1 MLLARVREVSVSTLQ
16 LLPSLREYQR
26 EAVRFITEAH
36 AGGANAVYFVLPT
49 GAGKTHILGDLAR
62 RYGTNG
68 RVLALVH
75 RTELCAQ
82 IAERF
87 AAFGVPMGTLA
98 GGRET
103 NFERSAMVAI
113 VDSLTPKRLAAY
125 VAGPPVS
132 LILVDEAHHAVPGSR
147 YATILAAIR
156 AQNPEAL
163 FVGCT
168 ATPARMDSKRL
179 TDLFPRCVFSRD
191 IEDLAALGVLA
202 KPMSVTLHLPKLHL
216 TSIRTSSGD
225 YAPSALADEM
235 LRSASATVEASLQ
248 HVRGELGLAF
258 AASVLH
264 ARRLNDAYRKAGIP
278 SDVILG
284 ETSPADRARHIAA
297 WRERGHGLLLN
308 VGCLTEGFDEPRASV
323 VVIAAPT
330 QSTTKYLQIIG
341 RVLRVAP
348 GKTTC
353 TIVDVMG
360 RDVDPR
366 QVLLDSVLL
375 HGMGES
381 ANNPAD
387 ERNPL
392 GALGRKHA
400 KNAWLPVLGGSALGI
415 GKSLIWFVQRD
426 AHGSGLWEGR
436 LLDAYGV
443 QEHLT
448 ALPLPELAEMIHRA
462 IVSNGPNALTLR
474 HAPWRDEPASDRS
487 LDRLRRESSTHAAI
501 VATKRWTAGRVSDA
515 ITIAS
520 ATRLLRRLE
529 RVSA

>member
-1 MLLARVREVSVSTLQ
+1 MSVSTLQ

-36 AGGANAVYFVLPT
+36 ASGADAVYFVLPT
-49 GAGKTHILGDLAR
+49 GAGKTHILADLAR
-62 RYGTNG
+62 RFGTNG

-103 NFERSAMVAI
+103 SFERSAMVAI

-147 YATILAAIR
+147 YATILDAIR
-156 AQNPEAL
+156 ANNPHAL
-163 FVGCT
+163 FIGCT
-168 ATPARMDSKRL
+168 ATPARMDRRRM
-179 TDLFPRCVFSRD
+179 TDVFPRCVFSRD

-202 KPMSVTLHLPKLHL
+202 KPISVTLHLPKLHL

-225 YAPSALADEM
+225 YAPGALADEM
-235 LRSASATVEASLQ
+235 LRSASATVAASLH
-248 HVRGELGLAF
+248 HVRGELGLVF
-258 AASVLH
+258 AASVAH
-264 ARRLNDAYRKAGIP
+264 ARSLTEAYRKTGIP
-278 SDVILG
+278 VDLILG
-284 ETSPADRARHIAA
+284 ETHPADRARHIAD
-297 WRERGHGLLLN
+297 WRARGHGLLIN
-308 VGCLTEGFDEPRASV
+308 IGCLTEGFDEPLASI

-375 HGMGES
+375 HGTGES
-381 ANNPAD
+381 ANDPAD

-392 GALGRKHA
+392 GALGRKYA
-400 KNAWLPVLGGSALGI
+400 KNAWLSVLGGSALGI
-415 GKSLIWFVQRD
+415 GKSLIWFVTRD
-426 AHGSGLWEGR
+426 ANGSGLWEG
-436 LLDAYGV
+436 LLLNSYGV
-443 QEHLT
+443 EQRLI
-448 ALPLPELAEMIHRA
+448 ALPLPELAEQIHRA
-462 IVSNGPNALTLR
+462 IVRHGPNPLTLR
-474 HAPWRDEPASDRS
+474 HAPWRDEPATDRA
-487 LDRLRRESSTHAAI
+487 LDRLRRELPTHAAI
-501 VATKRWTAGRVSDA
+501 AVTKRWNAGRVSDA
-515 ITIAS
+515 ITIALT
-520 ATRLLRRLE
+520 TRLLRRLE